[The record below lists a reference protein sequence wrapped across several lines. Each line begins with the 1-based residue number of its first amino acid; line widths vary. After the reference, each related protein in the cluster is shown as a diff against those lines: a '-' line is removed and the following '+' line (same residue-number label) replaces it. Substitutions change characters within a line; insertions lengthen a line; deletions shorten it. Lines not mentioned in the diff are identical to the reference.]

1 MQVTKIIQNVV
12 TLLLIP
18 GATSRYLKSFFKH
31 DPLFKFKL
39 GDLKIMKEEAISDT
53 DTTEDQED
61 ELFKRDTELEKETWR
76 EGAYVR

>member
-1 MQVTKIIQNVV
+1 
-12 TLLLIP
+12 
-18 GATSRYLKSFFKH
+18 
-31 DPLFKFKL
+31 
-39 GDLKIMKEEAISDT
+39 MKEVAISDT